1 MLYVPPF
8 FLLNTADLC
17 GLIYHLLSTMVM
29 LGLLMIL
36 RKETMTT
43 TQNRIYTDS
52 SIKKLSKICV
62 RSIKEGQVLFIYVK
76 FLNFRIYI
84 LN

>member
-1 MLYVPPF
+1 MLYVPPPF

-43 TQNRIYTDS
+43 TQTRIYTDS
-52 SIKKLSKICV
+52 SIKNFQKYVFI
-62 RSIKEGQVLFIYVK
+62 EGQVLFIYVK
-76 FLNFRIYI
+76 LI
-84 LN
+84 L